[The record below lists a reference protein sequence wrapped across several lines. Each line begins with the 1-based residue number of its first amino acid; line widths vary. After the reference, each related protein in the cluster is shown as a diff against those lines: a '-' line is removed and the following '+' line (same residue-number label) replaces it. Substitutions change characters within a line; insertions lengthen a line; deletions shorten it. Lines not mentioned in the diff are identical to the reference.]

1 MAVLARG
8 INGKGADMKMLAVRI
23 LMNRREPGNIA
34 IPQLLHVMDRNPRP
48 LFQRQ
53 MLPGRQTQRP
63 MQDRFREIAARCSQ
77 PGDLLG
83 QGGRSFS
90 GQGTRRQPLHTGFA
104 QDILGQASKPRAS
117 GLVTDHCASFSRI
130 VDT

>member
-23 LMNRREPGNIA
+23 LMNRREPGNSAIA
-34 IPQLLHVMDRNPRP
+34 QLLHVMDRNPRP

-63 MQDRFREIAARCSQ
+63 VQHGFGEITARFPQ
-77 PGDLLG
+77 PGNLLG
-83 QGGRSFS
+83 QGGRNFS
-90 GQGTRRQPLHTGFA
+90 GQGAHRQPLHTWFA
-104 QDILGQASKPRAS
+104 QDILG
-117 GLVTDHCASFSRI
+117 
-130 VDT
+130 